1 MQNCEKAKSQWK
13 RRYVSK
19 VMLFRCFCY
28 TVLLTNLKI
37 GLSLSKS
44 LFEVVKEPKWAP
56 QRASLTTSL
65 RHFHFVISP
74 LWENHTKKPPFLH
87 IYAETGADVFYSLMN
102 RFVSLLN
109 GTFLL
114 LKRFLLLFWMEP
126 FLLWTDFCF
135 SFGWNRSSYE
145 PIFVSLLNEIYTIR
159 SLRLCWAWGNRCEKS
174 RTRRGRC

>member
-19 VMLFRCFCY
+19 VMFFWCFCY

-74 LWENHTKKPPFLH
+74 LWENHTKKPPFLY

-102 RFVSLLN
+102 GFISLLD
-109 GTFLL
+109 GTV
-114 LKRFLLLFWMEP
+114 LFWN
-126 FLLWTDFCF
+126 DYCF
-135 SFGWNRSSYE
+135 SFEWDLHDQKFTPMLSVRQPLWEESNSSWQMFAR
-145 PIFVSLLNEIYTIR
+145 PMS
-159 SLRLCWAWGNRCEKS
+159 
-174 RTRRGRC
+174 

>member
-1 MQNCEKAKSQWK
+1 MQNRKTTKSQWK

-19 VMLFRCFCY
+19 VMFFRCFCY

-56 QRASLTTSL
+56 QRASLATSL

-135 SFGWNRSSYE
+135 SFEWDLHDQKFTPMLSVRQPLWEESNSSWQMLAR
-145 PIFVSLLNEIYTIR
+145 PMS
-159 SLRLCWAWGNRCEKS
+159 
-174 RTRRGRC
+174 